1 MSSPPQPTATAID
14 HDRGEAAPAPLISA
28 ARRLAAA
35 DVARRAAINALIGA
49 TPRREQLTDAARVS
63 RDEPRAADLL
73 LGAAAMWTGR
83 AHRDARPHIA
93 NPGGRP

>member
-14 HDRGEAAPAPLISA
+14 RGEAASAPLISA

-49 TPRREQLTDAARVS
+49 TPRREQLTDAARIS
-63 RDEPRAADLL
+63 GDDPPAAALL
-73 LGAAAMWTGR
+73 LAAAAMWTGR
-83 AHRDARPHIA
+83 AHRDARPHVA
-93 NPGGRP
+93 DPGGRP